1 MSLSIT
7 EKSRK
12 NREKI
17 RANPGL
23 HERMAVTD
31 RIRKQIKKQNAPE
44 LTKEQ
49 IVGKIEREVKR
60 KHREKKKRSC
70 WKRKVVYYRIN

>member
-1 MSLSIT
+1 
-7 EKSRK
+7 
-12 NREKI
+12 
-17 RANPGL
+17 
-23 HERMAVTD
+23 MAVKD

-60 KHREKKKRSC
+60 KHREKK
-70 WKRKVVYYRIN
+70 RKVVYYRIN

>member
-7 EKSRK
+7 EKSSK

-17 RANPGL
+17 RANSGL
-23 HERMAVTD
+23 HERMAVKD

-44 LTKEQ
+44 LKKEQ

-60 KHREKKKRSC
+60 NHREKKRSC
-70 WKRKVVYYRIN
+70 RKRKVVYYRIN

>member
-1 MSLSIT
+1 
-7 EKSRK
+7 
-12 NREKI
+12 
-17 RANPGL
+17 
-23 HERMAVTD
+23 MAVKD

-60 KHREKKKRSC
+60 KHREKKRSC
-70 WKRKVVYYRIN
+70 WKRKVVYYRINLNFLLLHMLTGKGDIFSLAYYA

>member
-1 MSLSIT
+1 
-7 EKSRK
+7 
-12 NREKI
+12 
-17 RANPGL
+17 
-23 HERMAVTD
+23 MAVKD

-49 IVGKIEREVKR
+49 VVGKIEREVKR
-60 KHREKKKRSC
+60 KHREKKRSC

>member
-1 MSLSIT
+1 
-7 EKSRK
+7 
-12 NREKI
+12 
-17 RANPGL
+17 
-23 HERMAVTD
+23 MAVKD

-60 KHREKKKRSC
+60 KHREKKRSC
-70 WKRKVVYYRIN
+70 WKSVLQNKLKLPLTPHAHWKKLIYLVWDTMPKKQLC

>member
-12 NREKI
+12 TGKRSELTLGSM
-17 RANPGL
+17 RV
-23 HERMAVTD
+23 AVKD
-31 RIRKQIKKQNAPE
+31 RKRKQIKKQNAPE

-60 KHREKKKRSC
+60 KHREKKRSC

>member
-12 NREKI
+12 TGKRSE
-17 RANPGL
+17 PGL
-23 HERMAVTD
+23 HERMAVKD

-60 KHREKKKRSC
+60 KHREKKRSC
-70 WKRKVVYYRIN
+70 WKRKVVY

>member
-7 EKSRK
+7 EKS
-12 NREKI
+12 REKI

-23 HERMAVTD
+23 HERMAVKD

-49 IVGKIEREVKR
+49 VVGKIEREVKR
-60 KHREKKKRSC
+60 KHREKKISC

>member
-23 HERMAVTD
+23 HERMAVKD
-31 RIRKQIKKQNAPE
+31 RKRKQIKKQNAPE

-60 KHREKKKRSC
+60 KHREKK
-70 WKRKVVYYRIN
+70 RKVVYYRIN

>member
-17 RANPGL
+17 RANLGL
-23 HERMAVTD
+23 HERMAVKD

-60 KHREKKKRSC
+60 KHREKKRSC